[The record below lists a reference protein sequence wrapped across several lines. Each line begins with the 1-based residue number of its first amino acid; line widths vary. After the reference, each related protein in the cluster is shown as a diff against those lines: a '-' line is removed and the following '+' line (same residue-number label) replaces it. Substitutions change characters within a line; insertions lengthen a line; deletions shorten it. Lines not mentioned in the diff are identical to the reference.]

1 MPDTRR
7 TVEEDFEAFAIDY
20 CRKQG
25 WLGKDGL
32 PLANAYWAYAARAYV
47 EEHEDALIGC
57 QGRVVYTAE
66 DVEAAGKAFWE
77 QTRYL
82 RVDKLNDVVWEELSP
97 RRRIELCEEAQ
108 AILTAAG
115 GVVAEE
121 VRTFAGYEKASLK
134 VTKPREVVGIPLKV
148 HPGDIL
154 YIVRAKEE

>member
-1 MPDTRR
+1 MPDTR
-7 TVEEDFEAFAIDY
+7 TVRDAADAPPTGHSTSILVF
-20 CRKQG
+20 
-25 WLGKDGL
+25 DGDNPIL
-32 PLANAYWAYAARAYV
+32 
-47 EEHEDALIGC
+47 DALIGA
-57 QGRVVYTAE
+57 QGRVVYTEE